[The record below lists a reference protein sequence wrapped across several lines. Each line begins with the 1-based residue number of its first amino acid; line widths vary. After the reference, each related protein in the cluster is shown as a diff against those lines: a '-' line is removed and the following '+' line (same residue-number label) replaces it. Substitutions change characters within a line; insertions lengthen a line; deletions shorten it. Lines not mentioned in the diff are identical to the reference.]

1 MTNLRRLR
9 YFLGMKFVDNS
20 IGIVL
25 HQHRYVAGVMK
36 KFNIDEC
43 NTTTTPTE
51 VSFKTDELSDEE

>member
-1 MTNLRRLR
+1 
-9 YFLGMKFVDNS
+9 MKFVDNS